1 MGAQISPVVRPD
13 RNQALPVL
21 LRCTRIG
28 LSFAFRKSRSGSRT
42 SYWTLISFNALSTHF
57 SSRPATIA
65 TTSPTNRTWRSISS
79 DHTGSAPVGLTCLS
93 ISSSVLWDILPCI
106 DCLDAVHLHCGS
118 LVYGCHHRICVRRSQ
133 KLHDQAV
140 LRCDIIHIDRLS
152 RYELHRVL
160 FPYRLIYIFHDFSDS
175 FPLFSFFHARN
186 AWIPR
191 SCPS

>member
-1 MGAQISPVVRPD
+1 MEIQNRLKNFILDLDELQRLVHALLIPSCHDRHHISDKPYMAVD
-13 RNQALPVL
+13 QQAIIRAR
-21 LRCTRIG
+21 LR
-28 LSFAFRKSRSGSRT
+28 
-42 SYWTLISFNALSTHF
+42 
-57 SSRPATIA
+57 
-65 TTSPTNRTWRSISS
+65 
-79 DHTGSAPVGLTCLS
+79 VGLTCLS